1 MVAVSQSANPIA
13 YRHRASERGTAIF
26 VVVLVITM
34 LTGIGLF
41 AARMTSSV
49 DTATGFARQAAQAQG
64 LTLYAGQ
71 LAADILVDQAAVIKD
86 AMEVAASAGMGA
98 VCPTNRGVTNTYCAY
113 RSNVELI
120 ALGTAANQPLLVPQ
134 QQYSHG
140 SLGPMHSLPTVAG
153 VEGSMQLEFLD
164 IARAIPKPGAS
175 MGSTSRTVEV
185 PYEFGVVAW
194 SQIRPAIAAT
204 STNWC
209 LSDAAS
215 TSANIQAARL
225 YISVPRL

>member
-1 MVAVSQSANPIA
+1 MVAVSQSANPVA

-120 ALGTAANQPLLVPQ
+120 VPEKIKVDL
-134 QQYSHG
+134 SKVR
-140 SLGPMHSLPTVAG
+140 PP
-153 VEGSMQLEFLD
+153 
-164 IARAIPKPGAS
+164 P
-175 MGSTSRTVEV
+175 
-185 PYEFGVVAW
+185 
-194 SQIRPAIAAT
+194 RPADDA
-204 STNWC
+204 S
-209 LSDAAS
+209 LDAAHRKGG
-215 TSANIQAARL
+215 AQ
-225 YISVPRL
+225 